1 MSSIEQ
7 AATTTT
13 DTDTAFQCNLCKKSF
28 SCKTYL
34 NNHILRHQ
42 STERIPCELC
52 DKTFSSKGHLT
63 AHVLQH
69 HNKIKKYCCAI
80 CNGKFTGRL
89 RLKRIF
95 CYIRL

>member
-28 SCKTYL
+28 SCKAYL
-34 NNHILRHQ
+34 NNHIRRHQ

-69 HNKIKKYCCAI
+69 HNKIKSIVVRFAM
-80 CNGKFTGRL
+80 GSSQGRL

>member
-13 DTDTAFQCNLCKKSF
+13 DTDMSFQCNLCKKSF
-28 SCKTYL
+28 SCKAYL
-34 NNHILRHQ
+34 NNHIRRHQ
-42 STERIPCELC
+42 STKRIPCELC

-69 HNKIKKYCCAI
+69 HNKITKMAE
-80 CNGKFTGRL
+80 
-89 RLKRIF
+89 LKIE
-95 CYIRL
+95 L